1 MRRVVVTGLGAVT
14 PLGVGMC
21 TRYRKKPK
29 KRVCIPLLR
38 NPGIRRTWNR
48 LLNGHCGIVNVR
60 NRDARFADLPCQIAG
75 VVPPGRKQD
84 GGWMASEWV
93 NRDVSIL
100 LNVIDIRIAY

>member
-1 MRRVVVTGLGAVT
+1 MYSTG
-14 PLGVGMC
+14 
-21 TRYRKKPK
+21 KPE
-29 KRVCIPLLR
+29 KRVCIPLLSI
-38 NPGIRRTWNR
+38 PGIRRTWNR

-93 NRDVSIL
+93 NRDVSFF
-100 LNVIDIRIAY
+100 LNVIDISIDY

>member
-21 TRYRKKPK
+21 ALQESQVKH
-29 KRVCIPLLR
+29 VCIPLLR

-48 LLNGHCGIVNVR
+48 LLNGHSGIVNVR

-93 NRDVSIL
+93 NRDVSFL
-100 LNVIDIRIAY
+100 A

>member
-21 TRYRKKPK
+21 LSTGKPK
-29 KRVCIPLLR
+29 KRVRISLLR
-38 NPGIRRTWNR
+38 NPGVRRTWNR
-48 LLNGHCGIVNVR
+48 LLNGHCGIINVR

-100 LNVIDIRIAY
+100 FNVIYISIAY